1 MCIRDSLYG
10 HDDIDTFALGYLASF
25 PDAVLSIESA
35 RVNREP
41 EQPVRIAVRW
51 SLAGSH
57 SGYGHFGEPTGAP
70 IYVMAMSHFN
80 LTRNKVTAEYLVT
93 DEVSIWKQI
102 FAHVANRRTV

>member
-1 MCIRDSLYG
+1 M
-10 HDDIDTFALGYLASF
+10 
-25 PDAVLSIESA
+25 
-35 RVNREP
+35 
-41 EQPVRIAVRW
+41 RIAVRW

-102 FAHVANRRTV
+102 LAHDANRRSV